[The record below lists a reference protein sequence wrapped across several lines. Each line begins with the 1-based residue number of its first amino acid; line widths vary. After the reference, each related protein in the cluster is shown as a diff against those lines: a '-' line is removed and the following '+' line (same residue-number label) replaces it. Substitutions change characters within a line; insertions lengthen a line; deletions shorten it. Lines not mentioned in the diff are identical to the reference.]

1 MTVMRSI
8 GLGFAAVVGIAAL
21 LMLLVG
27 LIASLFGDEA
37 GAGCLA
43 IGVVLAAVAVF
54 IASKVAQ
61 A

>member
-1 MTVMRSI
+1 MPAGQLV
-8 GLGFAAVVGIAAL
+8 GFGFAAIVGVAGL

-43 IGVVLAAVAVF
+43 IGLVLAGVACFV
-54 IASKVAQ
+54 ALKVA
-61 A
+61 

>member
-1 MTVMRSI
+1 MAVMRSI
-8 GLGFAAVVGIAAL
+8 GLGFAVIVGIAAL

-43 IGVVLAAVAVF
+43 IGLVLAAVACFV
-54 IASKVAQ
+54 ALKVA
-61 A
+61 